1 MIMKATNEQQQIDQ
15 ALKAT
20 LQTFVTSLI
29 FLCLFALLLVRG
41 VLSLCMCILS
51 ICNYSAQWVISRLV
65 DRPEV
70 RTFALFIL
78 KDQSHA

>member
-1 MIMKATNEQQQIDQ
+1 MIMKATPEQQIDQ

-20 LQTFVTSLI
+20 LKTFITSLL
-29 FLCLFALLLVRG
+29 FLALFALLFIRG
-41 VLSLCMCILS
+41 VLSLGMCILS
-51 ICNYSAQWVISRLV
+51 IFTYSVQWVIARLV

-70 RTFALFIL
+70 RSFALFIL